1 MLITNQVLDYSV
13 LAYKYDDAYFQHFQ
27 EDILASVELLKV
39 LPSDN
44 PVKQPVAA
52 ITTETS
58 SGNSDE
64 TAGKLVTAATNS
76 GGAGMTGKRSLSQTL
91 HDKGIEHVILGV
103 K

>member
-1 MLITNQVLDYSV
+1 M
-13 LAYKYDDAYFQHFQ
+13 
-27 EDILASVELLKV
+27 KV

-44 PVKQPVAA
+44 PVKQSVAA
-52 ITTETS
+52 IIEKSDNPGKQSGAAFTTETS
-58 SGNSDE
+58 SGSSDE
-64 TAGKLVTAATNS
+64 TAAKLVTAATNS